1 VNRIYQ
7 DRVKR
12 RRVRRLTVQV
22 KNTLALP
29 GRAKTVA
36 ESLQRANAVFR
47 ELFSDEN
54 FVTLLQAES
63 LTTIPTYLNPLLKE
77 ARNGHEIG

>member
-1 VNRIYQ
+1 MKRIYQ
-7 DRVKR
+7 DIVKR
-12 RRVRRLTVQV
+12 RKVRRLTVQV

-36 ESLQRANAVFR
+36 ESLQRVNAVFR

-54 FVTLLQAES
+54 FITLLQAES
-63 LTTIPTYLNPLLKE
+63 LTTIPNYLNSLLKE

>member
-1 VNRIYQ
+1 MKRIYQ
-7 DRVKR
+7 DRTKKR
-12 RRVRRLTVQV
+12 KVRRVTVQV

-29 GRAKTVA
+29 HRAEAVA
-36 ESLQRANAVFR
+36 ESLRRTTALFK

-63 LTTIPTYLNPLLKE
+63 LTTVPEYLYPLLEE
-77 ARNGHEIG
+77 ARDGHEVT